1 MKYFTRKD
9 GSVFGK
15 TNPSKKQLEQ
25 YKKDGITAI
34 KKGAEKVKKK
44 VEKKVKDLI

>member
-15 TNPSKKQLEQ
+15 VNPSKKQLAQ

-34 KKGAEKVKKK
+34 KKGVEKAKKET
-44 VEKKVKDLI
+44 VKKVK